1 MKPVN
6 RHLLIE
12 IIEEEQEERPYGSTF
27 LLPEDYKAK
36 AEERYTAVKIVEV
49 SEDSDKFQEYHR
61 GRLCIVETS
70 MISEIRHADVT
81 YNIIGENYVVLLS
94 GD

>member
-6 RHLLIE
+6 RHLLINKKQPE
-12 IIEEEQEERPYGSTF
+12 PEERQSTF
-27 LLPEDYKAK
+27 LLPEDYKKK
-36 AEERYTAVKIVEV
+36 ALERYIAVEIIDISHD
-49 SEDSDKFQEYHR
+49 SEKFHDHHV
-61 GRLCIVETS
+61 GRTCIVES
-70 MISEIRHADVT
+70 AMIEEIKHNGNT

>member
-6 RHLLIE
+6 RHLLVKTI
-12 IIEEEQEERPYGSTF
+12 EQEPEQSQSTF
-27 LLPEDYKAK
+27 LLPEDYKK
-36 AEERYTAVKIVEV
+36 KPTERYTAVEIIEV
-49 SEDSDKFQEYHR
+49 SEDSEKFFEHHR
-61 GRLCIVETS
+61 GMTCIVETG
-70 MISEIRHADVT
+70 MINEIRHTGVT

>member
-1 MKPVN
+1 VKPVN

-12 IIEEEQEERPYGSTF
+12 KIEEEQEQSHSTF
-27 LLPEDYKAK
+27 LLPEDYTKK
-36 AEERYTAVKIVEV
+36 TEERYTAVKIIEV
-49 SEDSDKFQEYHR
+49 SEDSEKFHQYHR

-70 MISEIRHADVT
+70 MINEVRHTGVT

>member
-12 IIEEEQEERPYGSTF
+12 KIEKPPEQSQSTF
-27 LLPEDYKAK
+27 LLPEDYIKK
-36 AEERYTAVKIVEV
+36 AEERYTAVKILEV
-49 SEDSDKFQEYHR
+49 SEDSEKFHEYHR

-70 MISEIRHADVT
+70 MINEIRHTGVT

>member
-6 RHLLIE
+6 RHLLVKK
-12 IIEEEQEERPYGSTF
+12 IEEEPEQSQSTF
-27 LLPEDYKAK
+27 LLPEDYKK
-36 AEERYTAVKIVEV
+36 KPQERYTAVEILEV
-49 SEDSDKFQEYHR
+49 SEDSDKFHEYHI
-61 GRLCIVETS
+61 GMTCIVETG
-70 MISEIRHADVT
+70 MIEEIRHTGVT

>member
-1 MKPVN
+1 VKPVN

-12 IIEEEQEERPYGSTF
+12 KIEEEQEERPYGSTF
-27 LLPEDYKAK
+27 LLPEDYKVK
-36 AEERYTAVKIVEV
+36 TEERYTAVKIVEV
-49 SEDSDKFQEYHR
+49 SEDSEKFHECHR
-61 GRLCIVETS
+61 GRICIVETS
-70 MISEIRHADVT
+70 MINEIRHTGVT